1 METIT
6 SRENKLVK
14 HAAKLMASAAARR
27 EAGLFVIEG
36 VKLCSEA
43 IQAGVQI
50 HTIFITEKAIQKYP
64 AFSRQISQMAPP
76 CYCISEQISLKI
88 SDTKSPQGVFFVC
101 GMLDNRCH
109 TATIKNSRCPQCSA
123 AREALPNAE
132 RLDYRL
138 ETSADQRRDGADLC
152 LQHSQI
158 GDSRGAFIKNN
169 GRYMALENIQ
179 DPGNLGAVLRTADAF
194 GLDGVLLSESC
205 ADFYSPKVLRST
217 MGAAFRVPVLLCPDM
232 AELLA
237 ELGEMGMQTYAAAL
251 DENACDVRGVSFAAG
266 CVAVVGN
273 EGNGLRPETIAAC
286 RHTVVIPMAGAA
298 ESLNAAVAA
307 GILMWEMTKGR

>member
-6 SRENKLVK
+6 SRENRLVK
-14 HAAKLMASAAARR
+14 QAAKLVASASARK

-43 IQAGVQI
+43 VQAGVQI

-64 AFSRQISQMAPP
+64 AFSSQISQMAVPG
-76 CYCISEQISLKI
+76 YRISEQISLKI
-88 SDTKSPQGVFFVC
+88 SDTKSPQGIFFIC

-109 TATIKNSRCPQCSA
+109 TATIKN
-123 AREALPNAE
+123 
-132 RLDYRL
+132 
-138 ETSADQRRDGADLC
+138 
-152 LQHSQI
+152 
-158 GDSRGAFIKNN
+158 N
-169 GRYMALENIQ
+169 GRYMALENMQ
-179 DPGNLGAVLRTADAF
+179 DPGNLGTVLRTADAL

-217 MGAAFRVPVLLCPDM
+217 MGAAFRGPVLFCPDM
-232 AELLA
+232 PGLLVQ
-237 ELGEMGMQTYAAAL
+237 LGEMGMQTYAAAL
-251 DENACDVRGVSFAAG
+251 DENACDVREVLFADG

-286 RHTVVIPMAGAA
+286 LHTVVIPMAGAA

-307 GILMWEMTKGR
+307 GILMWEMTKDR